1 LLVSGAVTALVD
13 NARERR
19 AIRLSAPGD
28 AILIPPGTWGGQLA
42 FAPGTVLG
50 VFASDE
56 DDEADYVRDYGEFL
70 TRFGR

>member
-1 LLVSGAVTALVD
+1 LASGAVTLLVD

-19 AIRLSAPGD
+19 AVRLSASGD
-28 AILIPPGTWGGQLA
+28 AILVPPGIWGGQLA
-42 FAPGTVLG
+42 FAPGTVLA
-50 VFASDE
+50 VFASDD